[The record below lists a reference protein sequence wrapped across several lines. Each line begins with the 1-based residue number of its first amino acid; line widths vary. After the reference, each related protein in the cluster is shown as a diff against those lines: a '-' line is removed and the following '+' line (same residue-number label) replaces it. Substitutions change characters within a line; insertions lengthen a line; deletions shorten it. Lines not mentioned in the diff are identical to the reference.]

1 MDDDVLGLFSF
12 IKGAIEGREWAKFIF
27 TRNVS
32 EILKHL
38 GDWGERYGYCREEMA
53 FSSIQIVKEA
63 YNGALDEKNVIAQS
77 IRAGKIKYM
86 EGNGIVLPPVI
97 IDAKDIFG
105 FFIPDSQPTF
115 VTLNKVAGAIWK
127 IENNREG
134 NLEDKILLIESADP
148 GYDWI
153 FSHHIKG
160 FITKYGG
167 ANSHM
172 AIRAGELALP
182 AVIGTGQKLF
192 DKLLQADFVEIDPS
206 LKQVRI
212 LR

>member
-1 MDDDVLGLFSF
+1 MS
-12 IKGAIEGREWAKFIF
+12 
-27 TRNVS
+27 T
-32 EILKHL
+32 
-38 GDWGERYGYCREEMA
+38 
-53 FSSIQIVKEA
+53 
-63 YNGALDEKNVIAQS
+63 
-77 IRAGKIKYM
+77 GKIKYL